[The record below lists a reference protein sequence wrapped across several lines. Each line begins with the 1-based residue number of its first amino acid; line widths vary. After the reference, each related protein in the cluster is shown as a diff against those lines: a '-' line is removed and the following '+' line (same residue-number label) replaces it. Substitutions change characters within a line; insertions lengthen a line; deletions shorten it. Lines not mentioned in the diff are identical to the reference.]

1 MMAALFAAGTA
12 MQIAGG
18 ISNAISGYYQ
28 GKAQAKL
35 YEAQART
42 LEINGVI
49 LKSQYDFQQEQLTDN
64 YRSKF
69 TEITGEAV
77 QSAAHGGL
85 KMSGSVAESLS
96 QSLEALNNEEALQKY
111 TIKSNYLSEK
121 YGNEQNILSAR
132 YNAKTAKAQGRSA
145 MLNGLLGTAGTA
157 LTSMARYENKW
168 GFGTKG
174 GTFGSGEVPLSKT
187 GMIG

>member
-12 MQIAGG
+12 MQVAGG

-35 YEAQART
+35 YEAQARA
-42 LEINGVI
+42 LEINGQI
-49 LKSQYDFQQEQLTDN
+49 LKSQYDFQQEQLTDS

-69 TEITGEAV
+69 TEITGEAI

-111 TIKSNYLSEK
+111 TIKSNYLSAK
-121 YGNEQNILSAR
+121 YENEQNILSAR
-132 YNAKTAKAQGRSA
+132 YNAKAARAQGRA
-145 MLNGLLGTAGTA
+145 ALINGLLGTAGTA
-157 LTSMARYENKW
+157 LTSTTTYGQKW
-168 GFGTKG
+168 GFGG
-174 GTFGSGEVPLSKT
+174 GSSVATTSGGILT
-187 GMIG
+187 A